1 MGSLEPA
8 FLPTGGSCN
17 GVQGTKGEH
26 YGKRD
31 HHDGEVAG
39 ELPLCLHRAQR
50 SKGGRLAVHV
60 LPLAGA
66 GPLRRLL
73 LHCPL
78 RRPGFHEGPTALRHP
93 EAHDRLQLLPDPS
106 QPVGFPESLLL
117 LVDRPLQLALPARR
131 LLQHRGRHA
140 GRRHDLVVLLLKV
153 HRLPR
158 LLLLRAAEKM
168 EPPQHTPCGSPWHH
182 AFHCLVGHKVCRGR
196 SHHFLRVP
204 EHGSPCG
211 DVFLLPHERHGPG
224 CSKIPMVEKVP
235 NYNAIGSIRDL
246 LHPRLSSSH
255 VTSPKSSA
263 MSSFSTEPC
272 SSSSS
277 PTFTGRLTQRSQP
290 TPRRLTLTAMER

>member
-8 FLPTGGSCN
+8 FLPAGGSCN
-17 GVQGTKGEH
+17 GVQSTKGEH

-31 HHDGEVAG
+31 HLDGEVAG

-73 LHCPL
+73 LHRPL
-78 RRPGFHEGPTALRHP
+78 RRPGLHEGPTALRHP
-93 EAHDRLQLLPDPS
+93 EAHDRLQFLPDPS

-117 LVDRPLQLALPARR
+117 LVDRPLQLALPTCR

-168 EPPQHTPCGSPWHH
+168 EPPQHTPRGSPWHH
-182 AFHCLVGHKVCRGR
+182 ALHCLVGHSVCRGR
-196 SHHFLRVP
+196 PHHFLRVP
-204 EHGSPCG
+204 E
-211 DVFLLPHERHGPG
+211 
-224 CSKIPMVEKVP
+224 
-235 NYNAIGSIRDL
+235 
-246 LHPRLSSSH
+246 H

-272 SSSSS
+272 SSSSL

-290 TPRRLTLTAMER
+290 TPRRLTLTAMERKKGLEAQFCCSSSSK